1 MRSPRPSRTAPTSPV
16 SPYAS
21 LARLLFSLCITLFSV
36 AQHGNASMMF
46 KVGSKRR
53 RSRAQIEQERKQT
66 ANRKALETQKDRR
79 IQELMG
85 RVEEQEGLL

>member
-1 MRSPRPSRTAPTSPV
+1 
-16 SPYAS
+16 
-21 LARLLFSLCITLFSV
+21 
-36 AQHGNASMMF
+36 MMF